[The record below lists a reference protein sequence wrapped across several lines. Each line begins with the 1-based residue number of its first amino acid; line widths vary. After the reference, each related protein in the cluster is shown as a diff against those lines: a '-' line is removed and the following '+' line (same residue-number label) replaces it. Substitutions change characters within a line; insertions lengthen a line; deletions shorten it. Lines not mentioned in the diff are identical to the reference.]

1 MKRYA
6 VVTFR
11 GYQFADN
18 FYIAKVMAKQMIDA
32 IKSDGFDET
41 YLWAEIKDRNR
52 HISKI
57 VTLLGNHYWSISKWL
72 HI

>member
-11 GYQFADN
+11 GYQLTDN
-18 FYIAKVMAKQMIDA
+18 FYIAKVMAKQMIDG
-32 IKSDGFDET
+32 IKEDGFDET
-41 YLWAEIKDRNR
+41 YLWAEIKDRHR
-52 HISKI
+52 HICKI

>member
-11 GYQFADN
+11 GYLLVDN
-18 FYIAKVMAKQMIDA
+18 FYAAKLTAKRMIDA
-32 IKSDGFDET
+32 IKEDGFDET

-52 HISKI
+52 GITRI

-72 HI
+72 RI